1 MQRRPASMILESPG
15 PESGSVSA
23 EFALAL
29 PAVVLMLGLLL
40 GLGMHGAAQISLEE
54 GARAAARE
62 LARGEAQDDAA
73 QTASRVSGED
83 IDVAFGRDGGYAR
96 VTLSRPVRLMGLVE
110 LNAQQTAEAHARVE
124 HVPSSE
130 ES

>member
-1 MQRRPASMILESPG
+1 MERRPASMILESPG
-15 PESGSVSA
+15 PDSGSVSA

-62 LARGEAQDDAA
+62 LARGESQDQAVR
-73 QTASRVSGED
+73 TAVRISGED
-83 IDVAFGRDGGYAR
+83 VDVAFGADGGYAR

-110 LNAQQTAEAHARVE
+110 LSTQQTAEAHARTE
-124 HVPSSE
+124 HIPASGAP
-130 ES
+130 